1 MTDVISSLSNKVF
14 VRIDRGEE
22 ILEQLKKLC
31 EAEQITLAVWQ
42 DGQNLLLDTPQIM
55 NGKLQVP
62 DAPGL
67 GVHLNMERVM
77 QANALYNSL
86 PSHDRD
92 DAMAMQYL
100 IPNWKYDHKKPCL
113 VR

>member
-1 MTDVISSLSNKVF
+1 MEDERMSTHVGKNYFDDGGDTLVI
-14 VRIDRGEE
+14 G
-22 ILEQLKKLC
+22 
-31 EAEQITLAVWQ
+31 
-42 DGQNLLLDTPQIM
+42 
-55 NGKLQVP
+55 GKLQVP

-77 QANALYNSL
+77 EANRLYNSL
-86 PSHDRD
+86 PFHDRD